1 MFNRKRKEER
11 NNRTHEFVFHEFPGM
26 ERGEGMGFIEFMSSF
41 IFAGPRVRGAERR
54 RERERERQRL

>member
-1 MFNRKRKEER
+1 MFNSTERERKRKEGR

-26 ERGEGMGFIEFMSSF
+26 GFIEFMSSF
-41 IFAGPRVRGAERR
+41 IFVGPRVRGAERR